1 MQLHNP
7 DLLLQQAF
15 IGGEWVDQPQR
26 RTFDVFNPANQERLA
41 SVPDCGAAEALAA
54 VGHAQ
59 AAFPAWRARLAKER
73 AAILNK
79 WFQLIIANQEDLAR
93 LISLEQGK
101 PLQESRGEVAFGA
114 AYVEWF
120 AEEAKR
126 SYGDIVPETVP
137 GRKLLVTKEPIG
149 VVAAI
154 TPWNF
159 PIAMLAR
166 KIAPA
171 LAAGCTIV
179 AKPSED
185 TPLSALAIV
194 KLAEQA
200 GVPAGTIN
208 VVTASRERTPEVAD
222 AWLQDSRVR
231 KVTFT
236 GSTEVGKKLARAGAD
251 TLKKLSLELGGNAP
265 FIVFDDADLDLAVE
279 GVLASKY
286 RNSGQTCVCA
296 NRILVQ
302 AGVYDEFAR
311 RLTDAVAR
319 FRVGAAANLDVDQ
332 GPLINERAVAKV
344 EEHVRDAL
352 EHGGK
357 LLIGGKRSAA
367 GVNFFEPTVISEV
380 TIDMK
385 VAREETFGPLA
396 PLFRFD
402 TEAQAVALANDTR
415 FGLAAYFYSQDMAR
429 IWRVSEALDVGMV
442 GVNEALIATEVA
454 PFGGVKE
461 SGYGREGSHYGL
473 DEYQV
478 IKYVCMGGM
487 AAKRG

>member
-1 MQLHNP
+1 MQLNNP
-7 DLLLQQAF
+7 NLLLEQAF

-26 RTFDVFNPANQERLA
+26 RTFDVYDPANQERLA
-41 SVPDCGAAEALAA
+41 RVPDCGAAEALAA
-54 VGHAQ
+54 VGHAL
-59 AAFPAWRARLAKER
+59 AAFPGWRARLAKER

-120 AEEAKR
+120 AEETKR
-126 SYGDIVPETVP
+126 SYGDIIPETVC

-194 KLAEQA
+194 KLAEEA
-200 GVPAGTIN
+200 GVPPGTIN
-208 VVTASRERTPEVAD
+208 VVTASRERAPEVAD
-222 AWLQDSRVR
+222 AWLRDSRVR

-236 GSTEVGKKLARAGAD
+236 GSTDVGKKLARAGAD

-319 FRVGAAANLDVDQ
+319 FRVGPAASLDVDQ

-367 GVNFFEPTVISEV
+367 GANFFEPTVISDV
-380 TIDMK
+380 TVDMK

-402 TEAQAVALANDTR
+402 TEAQAVALANDTQ
-415 FGLAAYFYSQDMAR
+415 FGLAAYFYSQDIAR
-429 IWRVSEALDVGMV
+429 IWRMSEALDVGMV

-487 AAKRG
+487 APKRG

>member
-1 MQLHNP
+1 MQLNNP
-7 DLLLQQAF
+7 NLLLQQAF

-26 RTFDVFNPANQERLA
+26 RTFDVYDPANQELLA
-41 SVPDCGAAEALAA
+41 RVPDCGAAEALAA
-54 VGHAQ
+54 VGHAL
-59 AAFPAWRARLAKER
+59 AAFPGWRARLAKER

-120 AEEAKR
+120 AEETKR
-126 SYGDIVPETVP
+126 SYGDIIPETVC

-200 GVPAGTIN
+200 GVPPGTIN
-208 VVTASRERTPEVAD
+208 VVTASRERAPEVAD
-222 AWLQDSRVR
+222 AWLRDSRVR

-236 GSTEVGKKLARAGAD
+236 GSTDVGKKLARAGAD

-319 FRVGAAANLDVDQ
+319 FRVGPAASLDVDQ

-367 GVNFFEPTVISEV
+367 GANFFEPTVISDV
-380 TIDMK
+380 TVDMK

-402 TEAQAVALANDTR
+402 TEAQAVALANDTQ

-429 IWRVSEALDVGMV
+429 IWRMSEALDVGMV

-487 AAKRG
+487 APKRG

>member
-1 MQLHNP
+1 MQLNNP
-7 DLLLQQAF
+7 NLLLQQAF

-26 RTFDVFNPANQERLA
+26 RTFDVYNPANQERLA
-41 SVPDCGAAEALAA
+41 RVPDCGAAEALAA
-54 VGHAQ
+54 VGYAL
-59 AAFPAWRARLAKER
+59 AAFPGWRARLAKER

-120 AEEAKR
+120 AEETKR
-126 SYGDIVPETVP
+126 SYGDIIPETVC

-200 GVPAGTIN
+200 GVPPGTIN
-208 VVTASRERTPEVAD
+208 VVTASRERAPEVAD
-222 AWLQDSRVR
+222 AWLRDSRVR

-236 GSTEVGKKLARAGAD
+236 GSTDVGKKLARAGAD

-279 GVLASKY
+279 GVLASKF

-319 FRVGAAANLDVDQ
+319 FRVGPAASLDVDQ

-367 GVNFFEPTVISEV
+367 GANFFEPTVISDV
-380 TIDMK
+380 TVDMK

-402 TEAQAVALANDTR
+402 TEAQAVALANDTQ

-429 IWRVSEALDVGMV
+429 IWRMSEALDVGMV